1 MNNDIARRSNPRHSE
16 IHPAW
21 RLIRRYCRAITSAR
35 SSGCL
40 GVCFLLLLGFALPT
54 LHAQVQNGTI
64 KGTATD
70 SVGAVVANA
79 TITLTQT
86 ATNLVMHSQTNNV
99 GVYGFFQLL
108 PGPYS
113 VTIEKPGFK
122 KNAASLTLTVGQV
135 AQLDFSLEIGSE
147 TQTVTV
153 DAGNAT
159 ALDTQTSNLDFTVQ
173 SQQVDELPLN
183 GRNPYGLAILSPG
196 IMPGAN
202 FGVGVTVTRGAV
214 VAAATNNFESNGGV
228 GGNNEVL
235 LDGVSIVVCCQ
246 GQPAVTPDTEVVSQF
261 KVVTSSA
268 PAQYGRTSGAVLNIV
283 TKSGTNQLHGDIY
296 DYLRNDKLDAANY
309 FTKRAGKYPYPGH
322 NDFRPPHRA
331 NQYGVFVGGPV
342 FIPRV
347 YRGVDKTFFT
357 FGYEGIRNLNA
368 SASSTTVP
376 TNLMRQGIFTEG
388 LGQVYDPNSYNSASG
403 QRTPIAAATCNGTS
417 YASGYCIPQ
426 ANWNS
431 VAKAMLALY
440 PTPTASGISNNYSYT
455 QNLTS
460 SDDQY
465 NFRIDH
471 NFSDK
476 QRSFIR
482 GTKSK
487 NDYTN
492 NDIFN
497 TPNGATGWQQHITAY
512 LFAVGHLW
520 TVSPS
525 TLLQFSYGFARQ
537 TNYQPGNNFTQ
548 FDAANYG
555 FSTTFLGEQQVKG
568 LPVISVSGLVT
579 PVYSAS
585 FNKWAHFTHSL
596 NATGLIHKGKHDF
609 AIGYNGRLVLENQSG
624 LNGPTGTFSFNTG
637 FTGGPKPGSVLPKD
651 QSTFDAWAAFLL
663 GTPNSGYLIRQTTVA
678 FNQWV
683 HGFYAQD
690 DWRFKDNLT
699 INLGLRYDVETGFK
713 ERHNHWA
720 DFDPTVTNPIS
731 KAIGMNVLGGA
742 QFLGADGNPSR
753 TSQTLYHA
761 VGPRLG
767 FSYSVTPTIV
777 VRGGYGIMFL
787 PLSQRGYSA
796 PNIGFTQTTNIPT
809 TATGY
814 TPAVTIDN
822 PLPNGVALPA
832 GASAGAGVSVGSSI
846 SGFQYKNPL
855 SYQEQ
860 WNFGL
865 QRSLGRGMSVALNY
879 VGGHGVKLPMNTR
892 PNDLNPAYWGAVGDD
907 DYADNL
913 RKKTVANPFYGASGV
928 APGSVLTNS
937 LVQTIQLQSA
947 FPQYTNGAISSLQN
961 WSAQTSYYDMGS
973 VTYNALQASLLINR
987 QGGLTGSIS
996 YVYSKALG
1004 NVSDLTNGFLN
1015 STGNP
1020 GFQSFYAL
1028 DHEHSV
1034 LATDVPHRIAGTAS
1048 YPLPFGKGKRF
1059 GANLPRWT
1067 NQAIGGWIV
1076 NAIIDAYSGFP
1087 SGLGTSGAP
1096 NFAGSRP
1103 VYTGTATLT
1112 SGDIHNRLGYNNGQ
1126 GYFNPNG
1133 FRLPQVFELG
1143 TVPRSAGN
1151 LRGPVSFDDNVS
1163 VIKNFPIHNALSFE
1177 LRGEFFN
1184 VLNKVDFG
1192 MPNTSVGSTSFG
1204 SITGQSNL
1212 PRNIQLSGKLHF

>member
-1 MNNDIARRSNPRHSE
+1 LARRNFRE
-16 IHPAW
+16 
-21 RLIRRYCRAITSAR
+21 ITSAR
-35 SSGCL
+35 SFCCL
-40 GVCFLLLLGFALPT
+40 GVCFLLLLGFTLPT

-64 KGTATD
+64 QGTATD
-70 SVGAVVANA
+70 SVGAVVTNA

-99 GVYGFFQLL
+99 GTYGFFQLL
-108 PGPYS
+108 PGAYS
-113 VTIEKPGFK
+113 VSIEKPGFK
-122 KNAASLTLTVGQV
+122 KNSASLTLTVGQI
-135 AQLDFSLEIGSE
+135 AQLDFALVIGSE
-147 TQTVTV
+147 TQTITVEAGSAVT
-153 DAGNAT
+153 
-159 ALDTQTSNLDFTVQ
+159 LDTQTSNLDYTVQ
-173 SQQVDELPLN
+173 AQQVEDLPLN
-183 GRNPYGLAILSPG
+183 GRNPYGLAALSPG
-196 IMPGAN
+196 IMPGGS
-202 FGVGVTVTRGAV
+202 FGVGVTVSRGAV

-235 LDGVSIVVCCQ
+235 LDGLSIVVCCQ

-283 TKSGTNQLHGDIY
+283 TKSGTNRLHGDVY

-309 FTKRAGKYPYPGH
+309 FTKRSGKYPYPGH

-331 NQYGVFVGGPV
+331 NQYGVFAGGPV
-342 FIPRV
+342 IIPFV
-347 YRGVDKTFFT
+347 YDGKDKTFFT

-368 SASSTTVP
+368 SASTTTVP
-376 TNLMRQGIFTEG
+376 TALMRQGIFSEG
-388 LGQVYDPNSYNSASG
+388 AGQVYDPNSYNSTTG
-403 QRTPIAAATCNGTS
+403 QRSPIAAATCNGTV
-417 YASGYCIPQ
+417 YAAGYCIPQ
-426 ANWNS
+426 STWNP

-440 PTPTASGISNNYSYT
+440 PAPTASGTTNNYSYT
-455 QNLTS
+455 QNQTS
-460 SDDQY
+460 ADDQY

-471 NFSDK
+471 NFTES
-476 QRSFIR
+476 QRSFVR

-537 TNYQPGNNFTQ
+537 TNFQPGNNFTQ

-555 FSTTFLGEQQVKG
+555 FSSTFGSEQQVKG
-568 LPVISVSGLVT
+568 LPTTSVSGLVT
-579 PVYSAS
+579 PEYSSS
-585 FNKWAHFTHSL
+585 FNKWAHYTHSL

-609 AIGYNGRLVLENQSG
+609 AIGYNGRLVLENQGG
-624 LNGPTGTFSFNTG
+624 LSAPTGSFSFSSG
-637 FTGGPKPGSVLPKD
+637 FTGGPTPASSLPSG

-663 GTPNSGYLIRQTTVA
+663 GTPNSGYLVRQTTVA

-690 DWRFKDNLT
+690 DWRFKNALT
-699 INLGLRYDVETGFK
+699 FNLGLRYDVETGFK

-731 KAIGMNVLGGA
+731 KAVGMNVLGGA

-767 FSYSVTPTIV
+767 FSYSVTPQLV
-777 VRGGYGIMFL
+777 ARGGYGIMFL
-787 PLSQRGYSA
+787 PLSERGYSD
-796 PNIGFTQTTNIPT
+796 PNIGFSQTTNVPT
-809 TATGY
+809 TATGL

-822 PLPNGVALPA
+822 PFPNGVAMPA
-832 GASAGAGVSVGSSI
+832 GSSAGAGVSVGSSI

-865 QRSLGRGMSVALNY
+865 QRSLGTGMSVSLNY

-892 PNDLNPAYWGAVGDD
+892 PNDLNPAYWGAVGDK
-907 DYADNL
+907 DYATKL
-913 RKKTVANPFYGASGV
+913 QSTTVANPFYGASGV
-928 APGSVLTNS
+928 ASGSVLANAK
-937 LVQTIQLQSA
+937 VQTIQLQSA
-947 FPQYTNGAISSLQN
+947 FPQYTSGAITGLQN

-973 VTYNALQASLLINR
+973 VTYNAVQASLLINHP
-987 QGGLTGSIS
+987 GGLTGSIS
-996 YVYSKALG
+996 YVFSKALG
-1004 NVSDLTNGFLN
+1004 NVSDLTSGFLN

-1020 GFQSFYAL
+1020 GYQSFYAL
-1028 DHEHSV
+1028 DHEHSI
-1034 LATDVPHRIAGTAS
+1034 LATDAPHRIAGTAT

-1059 GANLPRWT
+1059 GGNLPSWS
-1067 NQAIGGWIV
+1067 NQVIGGWMV
-1076 NAIIDAYSGFP
+1076 NAIIDAYSGFATNL
-1087 SGLGTSGAP
+1087 SVSGAP

-1103 VYTGTATLT
+1103 VFTGSSTLT
-1112 SGDIHNRLGYNNGQ
+1112 SGDIHKRLGYNGGQ
-1126 GYFNPNG
+1126 GYFNSAG

-1163 VIKNFPIHNALSFE
+1163 IIKNFPIRDAVSFE

-1192 MPNTSVGSTSFG
+1192 MPNTSVGSSSFG